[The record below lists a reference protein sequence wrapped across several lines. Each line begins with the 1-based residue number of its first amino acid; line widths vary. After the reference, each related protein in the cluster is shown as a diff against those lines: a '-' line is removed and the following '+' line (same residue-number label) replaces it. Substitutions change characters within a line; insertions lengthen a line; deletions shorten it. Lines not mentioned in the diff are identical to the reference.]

1 MKKTLL
7 NLTAVMCALLALVF
21 IVVPGPS
28 VIFLL
33 GGLLCLSVNYSWARN
48 WLRKTQT
55 AFKNMC
61 VKLDHRLR

>member
-1 MKKTLL
+1 
-7 NLTAVMCALLALVF
+7 MCALLALVF

-33 GGLLCLSVNYSWARN
+33 GGLLCLSINYSWARN